1 MKLIYDE
8 ILTYVATVFS
18 RNKCWISNGYGE
30 NAASCK
36 SPFMRDLVKSSGN
49 ASRRTGRRPG
59 ARARAR
65 SQRRRLKSLKKRQAR
80 RNHVY
85 FLMAAQGN
93 RCIGGGPG
101 VLC

>member
-1 MKLIYDE
+1 MLDQRGIRKTRGE
-8 ILTYVATVFS
+8 HAATS
-18 RNKCWISNGYGE
+18 ITRP
-30 NAASCK
+30 SCK
-36 SPFMRDLVKSSGN
+36 SGVLLREISLKAQEMHQSVDRD
-49 ASRRTGRRPG
+49 GRRP
-59 ARARAR
+59 RAQPKAP
-65 SQRRRLKSLKKRQAR
+65 LKELEKRQAR